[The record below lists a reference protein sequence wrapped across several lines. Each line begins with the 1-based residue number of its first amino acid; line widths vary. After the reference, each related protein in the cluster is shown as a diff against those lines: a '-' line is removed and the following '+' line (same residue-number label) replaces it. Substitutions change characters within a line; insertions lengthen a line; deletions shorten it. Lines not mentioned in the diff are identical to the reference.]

1 MGVDVLD
8 VAGVCCAGVGVGR
21 IREAFTDLVG
31 KSPLYH
37 KVPRVAPMPIN
48 GTRIKSAVMKSTLR
62 AERFGLEERGFARFH
77 TSISCRDED
86 IGGCDGASTSRCSDS
101 VGEDLLAG
109 LFEVTIGEDEANIA
123 YRRVVSHVLCCSRKV
138 QSHL

>member
-1 MGVDVLD
+1 MGVDVVD

-62 AERFGLEERGFARFH
+62 AERFGLEERGFVAVRLAL
-77 TSISCRDED
+77 SISLEAVLAPVTDKGNGRTVVGQAGVP
-86 IGGCDGASTSRCSDS
+86 GG
-101 VGEDLLAG
+101 
-109 LFEVTIGEDEANIA
+109 
-123 YRRVVSHVLCCSRKV
+123 K
-138 QSHL
+138 